1 MPNKCNNYKHSAS
14 RIHLQ
19 TWDSLKKDLKFISNQ
34 NKEQTSPLKQRSS
47 TKQYIPRLYINLEDK
62 RHHEKRHT
70 RLREIPEWG
79 GECWT
84 PWSGSTALG
93 KWLASKGLKE
103 KVSSLWG
110 NSMLVIVLNTVSLG
124 SSKNKGLECQEQ
136 ESVISTFP
144 NSWWR
149 SLGSQWR
156 TARTCSVDRTHRFR
170 SVLEFAFEQVCLFPL
185 LHFIFLNWT
194 F

>member
-1 MPNKCNNYKHSAS
+1 MPNKCNNYKHNAS
-14 RIHLQ
+14 RIHLH
-19 TWDSLKKDLKFISNQ
+19 TWDSLKKDLKVISNQ

-47 TKQYIPRLYINLEDK
+47 TKQYIPRWYINLEEK

-79 GECWT
+79 GECWV

-93 KWLASKGLKE
+93 KWLASKDLKE

-136 ESVISTFP
+136 ESVFSTLL

-156 TARTCSVDRTHRFR
+156 TARTCSVDRTHR
-170 SVLEFAFEQVCLFPL
+170 SVLEFAFEQVCLFVSSV
-185 LHFIFLNWT
+185 T
-194 F
+194 FYFS